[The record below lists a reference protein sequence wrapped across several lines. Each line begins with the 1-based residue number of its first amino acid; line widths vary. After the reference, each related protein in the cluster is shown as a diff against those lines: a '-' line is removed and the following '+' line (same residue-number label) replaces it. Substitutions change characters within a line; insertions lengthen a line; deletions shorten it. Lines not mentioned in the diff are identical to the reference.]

1 MTAPELA
8 GGSDD
13 PPFSDAG
20 LADAGIATPPGPAGG
35 SSPRTAG
42 WAARPV
48 NGALADPGLPW
59 RRLSRRSMIVRPLTD
74 LVRLLPLVAGLLILH
89 TKTGSG
95 LAWGVAASVIA
106 VITGLVHWATTRY
119 LITEERVYLRR
130 GLLNQKTLSVARD
143 RIRTVDVT
151 AHLLHRVLGVCK
163 VSIGTGRNDLKSGE
177 SFHLDGI
184 TRSEAESLRIEL
196 LSGVAPRVAQA
207 ADRPGLKSVAQPG
220 PVQDLQRRL
229 RAGPQAGAAQDPHA
243 RARAETGPSER
254 PTRTWTRTERTTEIL
269 RLQLS
274 WLRFAPLTLTGV
286 VVLGVLFGAVIQITN
301 ATEINIAATDP
312 VQRIVTDFTA
322 LSVVER
328 ILAGGSV
335 LLLCYVFIAMV
346 GYIAVFWNFQLV
358 SLGGDALRVTRG
370 LLSVRATTISL
381 ARLRGVEISESLLL
395 RAARGARCI
404 AIATG
409 LHVGRGAERE
419 GSVLSPPAPR
429 AVALHVAMAVLG
441 LPEDLCA
448 GPLIRH
454 GPAARRRRYVR
465 ALAGAVGVIAFIYL
479 ATRAQDGP
487 TWVWVSSFALLP
499 VAALLAA
506 DRYRSLGHRL
516 AGGWL
521 VTRTGTL
528 ARRRNIISTDAII
541 GWRVHQTWFQRRQG
555 LITLTATTA
564 AGQQHYSVRDVPV
577 DAGLALATAAT
588 GQLLQPFLRASAIQD
603 LRGAEQDAHA
613 TVACRWHPPG
623 PYARASPCPVAS
635 LPSPVRRGR
644 RSPGRL
650 ARQDCQAL
658 LRRRHPAAACRSA
671 PGLGLGL
678 RQADLGEPVALLVAG
693 RRNVAGRLPAWR
705 RAWPAPARGARR
717 GRRPCTPR
725 GRCPAGAPG

>member
-13 PPFSDAG
+13 AP
-20 LADAGIATPPGPAGG
+20 LADAGMAGPGLTGTGLTGTGLPGAGLPGGPPAGVDA
-35 SSPRTAG
+35 SPASGVAEPVDR
-42 WAARPV
+42 AADPLGGV
-48 NGALADPGLPW
+48 LADPGLHW

-95 LAWGVAASVIA
+95 LAWGIAASVIA
-106 VITGLVHWATTRY
+106 VMTGLVHWATTRY
-119 LITEERVYLRR
+119 VITDERVYLRR
-130 GLLNQKTLSVARD
+130 GLLNQKTRSVARD

-163 VSIGTGRNDLKSGE
+163 VSIGTGRNDLRSGE
-177 SFHLDGI
+177 SFHLDGV
-184 TRSEAESLRIEL
+184 TRAEAESLRIEL
-196 LSGVAPRVAQA
+196 LSGVAPAPHRPELKPVSQPPGNQPPA
-207 ADRPGLKSVAQPG
+207 ASRPAPALRSVPAATQ
-220 PVQDLQRRL
+220 
-229 RAGPQAGAAQDPHA
+229 AGPRQQP
-243 RARAETGPSER
+243 R
-254 PTRTWTRTERTTEIL
+254 PRPQPRTERTTEIL
-269 RLQLS
+269 RLQLN
-274 WLRFAPLTLTGV
+274 WLRFAPLTLTGL

-301 ATEINIAATDP
+301 ATDINIAATDP
-312 VQRIVTDFTA
+312 VQHVVADFTD
-322 LSVVER
+322 LSVVQR

-335 LLLCYVFIAMV
+335 LLACYVLIAMV
-346 GYIAVFWNFQLV
+346 GYVAVFWNFRLV
-358 SLGGDALRVTRG
+358 SLGAGTLRVTRG

-395 RAARGARCI
+395 RAARGAGCI

-429 AVALHVAMAVLG
+429 AVALHVATAVLG

-448 GPLIRH
+448 GPLVQH

-465 ALAGAVGVIAFIYL
+465 ALAGAAAVIAAIYL
-479 ATRAQDGP
+479 ATRAQNGP

-499 VAALLAA
+499 LAALLAA

-528 ARRRNIISTDAII
+528 ARRRSIISTDAII

-555 LITLTATTA
+555 LITLTAPTA

-577 DAGLALATAAT
+577 AEGVALAAAAT
-588 GQLLQPFLRASAIQD
+588 GQLLQPFLRAQSVQ
-603 LRGAEQDAHA
+603 GK
-613 TVACRWHPPG
+613 
-623 PYARASPCPVAS
+623 
-635 LPSPVRRGR
+635 
-644 RSPGRL
+644 
-650 ARQDCQAL
+650 
-658 LRRRHPAAACRSA
+658 
-671 PGLGLGL
+671 
-678 RQADLGEPVALLVAG
+678 
-693 RRNVAGRLPAWR
+693 
-705 RAWPAPARGARR
+705 
-717 GRRPCTPR
+717 
-725 GRCPAGAPG
+725 

>member
-1 MTAPELA
+1 MTAPDLT

-13 PPFSDAG
+13 AALAGDALPG
-20 LADAGIATPPGPAGG
+20 GGAG
-35 SSPRTAG
+35 
-42 WAARPV
+42 
-48 NGALADPGLPW
+48 GALAGDAVLAGPAVAW

-89 TKTGSG
+89 TRTGGG
-95 LAWGVAASVIA
+95 LVWGVLASVFA
-106 VITGLVHWATTRY
+106 VATGLVHWATTRY
-119 LITEERVYLRR
+119 LITAERVYVRR

-143 RIRTVDVT
+143 RIRSVDVT
-151 AHLLHRVLGVCK
+151 AHLLHRMLGVCR
-163 VSIGTGRNDLKSGE
+163 VNIGTGRNDLRSGE
-177 SFHLDGI
+177 SFRLDGV
-184 TRSEAESLRIEL
+184 TRADAEQLRIEL
-196 LSGVAPRVAQA
+196 LTGTAAPAPPA
-207 ADRPGLKSVAQPG
+207 PLTPPAPLAPEPARP
-220 PVQDLQRRL
+220 
-229 RAGPQAGAAQDPHA
+229 AG
-243 RARAETGPSER
+243 
-254 PTRTWTRTERTTEIL
+254 ERTTEIL
-269 RLQLS
+269 RLQLG

-312 VQRIVTDFTA
+312 VQHVVTDFTA
-322 LSVVER
+322 LSVVQR
-328 ILAGGSV
+328 ILVGGSV
-335 LLLCYVFIAMV
+335 LLACYVLIAMV
-346 GYIAVFWNFQLV
+346 GYIAVFWDFRLT
-358 SLGGDALRVTRG
+358 GIGTDTLRVTRG

-395 RAARGARCI
+395 RTARGARCI

-429 AVALHVAMAVLG
+429 AVALHVGSAVLG

-448 GPLIRH
+448 GPLIQH

-465 ALAGAVGVIAFIYL
+465 ALAGAAAVIAAIYL

-487 TWVWVSSFALLP
+487 AWVWISSFALLP
-499 VAALLAA
+499 AAAVLAA

-577 DAGLALATAAT
+577 AQGLALATAAT
-588 GQLLQPFLRASAIQD
+588 GALLQPFLRGPSARD
-603 LRGAEQDAHA
+603 LPEWPRI
-613 TVACRWHPPG
+613 PPPALLG
-623 PYARASPCPVAS
+623 T
-635 LPSPVRRGR
+635 
-644 RSPGRL
+644 RSPAL
-650 ARQDCQAL
+650 A
-658 LRRRHPAAACRSA
+658 PAMTHETV
-671 PGLGLGL
+671 
-678 RQADLGEPVALLVAG
+678 GEDVTAG
-693 RRNVAGRLPAWR
+693 RRD
-705 RAWPAPARGARR
+705 
-717 GRRPCTPR
+717 
-725 GRCPAGAPG
+725 APG